1 MSWAAP
7 SSIFEL
13 HEEVREMSANQ
24 PMHVVIAGAGVAAL
38 EAALAL
44 RELAGELVTV
54 ELVAPERE
62 FRYRPLSVAEPYGYG
77 EMRRFPLDRLVA
89 AAGAQLRVGSVS
101 EIDAAAKSV
110 TLADGT
116 EISYDT
122 LLVATGVNAR
132 EAVPGA
138 LTFGGPA
145 DRESLSAL
153 LDRAKAGELRRIV
166 FTRPPT
172 PIWPLPLYELA
183 FQTAEHLSSEMV
195 RGIQVVVATPEPAPL
210 ALFGRSA
217 SEEIARL
224 LEIRAIEFT
233 PNVSP
238 LCWEG
243 GALHLTNGDRIE
255 ADAAVSLPRLEGEPM
270 DGLPQDDSG
279 YVATDEL
286 GWVLGLTDVYAAGD
300 ITDFPVKQGGI
311 AAEQADTVAA
321 AIAGDAGASVRPHAF
336 EPVLRGLLLTGMHP
350 RFLRSEHEGRWSVVD
365 SQPLW
370 WPPAKIVGRHLSPF
384 LAEQLGLAVDAP
396 PPGGRAVPVEI
407 TIDTR
412 DRSEWAQV

>member
-1 MSWAAP
+1 MSTD
-7 SSIFEL
+7 
-13 HEEVREMSANQ
+13 Q

-54 ELVAPERE
+54 ELIAPEDE

-89 AAGAQLRVGSVS
+89 AAGADLRSGSIAA
-101 EIDAAAKSV
+101 IDADAKTA
-110 TLADGT
+110 TLVDGT
-116 EISYDT
+116 KVEYGA
-122 LLVATGVNAR
+122 LLVATGVSAR

-138 LTFGGPA
+138 LTFGGPS
-145 DRESLSAL
+145 DRGLLRGL
-153 LDRAKAGELRRIV
+153 LDRAKVGEVRRIV
-166 FTRPPT
+166 FTRPTT

-183 FQTAEHLSSEMV
+183 FQTAEHLSSELA
-195 RGIQVVVATPEPAPL
+195 RGVEVVVATPEEAPL
-210 ALFGRSA
+210 ALFGQAA

-224 LEIRAIEFT
+224 LEIRGIEFR
-233 PNVSP
+233 PGVAP
-238 LCWEG
+238 LSWED
-243 GALHLTNGDRIE
+243 GALNLTDGSSID
-255 ADAAVSLPRLEGEPM
+255 ADVAVALPRLEGEPI

-279 YVATDEL
+279 FVATDEL

-311 AAEQADTVAA
+311 AAEQADAVAT
-321 AIAGDAGASVRPHAF
+321 AIASDAGAHVRPHTF
-336 EPVLRGLLLTGMHP
+336 EPVLRGVLLTGMHP
-350 RFLRSEHEGRWSVVD
+350 RFLRSEHEGRSSVVD
-365 SQPLW
+365 LQPLW

-384 LAEQLGLAVDAP
+384 LAKQLGLAVEASP
-396 PPGGRAVPVEI
+396 PAGHAMPVEV

-412 DRSEWAQV
+412 DRSGWAQV